1 MTERKVFKIAP
12 QHGGGS
18 VDRLSELSEG
28 ILLHI
33 LSRLDT
39 KEAAVTSILS
49 TAWRNLFLS
58 VPEIR
63 LCFSRMD
70 AFERGGLFP
79 LFTRFANRVLQERN
93 DAPIKG
99 IRLNV
104 EFFNERFRPSLES
117 LFSTVAH
124 SLSTHKV
131 QVVCIIVDIDSLN
144 EFDEFEPCTFIK
156 VPRGMFSSETLV
168 HLHLH
173 VRVAWDVPKFVWLPN
188 LKFLHLISLRLVD
201 QDSVPRLL
209 QGCPLL
215 ENLILVLRS
224 LDEFENGEEA
234 VQVDSLSI
242 FSPSLKWLM
251 FVWQDRVESNF
262 SVFVTSENLE
272 SFSCELEGPYKVTLD
287 APKLKS
293 LNLYGEVF
301 EFNMTQKLVSIVEA
315 LYLYPSVPTLTNLIK
330 LELKPDYTLQFD
342 GGVISRVLLNLF
354 ECSPNLEVL
363 IFNTVSDVYFG
374 DGDYFDSV
382 LSRALP
388 LSFVEHLKVI
398 ELNKF
403 RYGELEFKL
412 VEYFL
417 KNGKSLEKIAI
428 GVNDWEFVPKHR
440 NKILSF
446 EKCSE
451 DCQIVFR

>member
-104 EFFNERFRPSLES
+104 
-117 LFSTVAH
+117 
-124 SLSTHKV
+124 
-131 QVVCIIVDIDSLN
+131 DLN

-301 EFNMTQKLVSIVEA
+301 EFNMTQKLVSIVEVRVEA
-315 LYLYPSVPTLTNLIK
+315 KFMRLSNDPHDRFLCAQRAFTFFSGFQHVRSLCLSVTFIK
-330 LELKPDYTLQFD
+330 
-342 GGVISRVLLNLF
+342 V
-354 ECSPNLEVL
+354 C
-363 IFNTVSDVYFG
+363 YFH
-374 DGDYFDSV
+374 F
-382 LSRALP
+382 
-388 LSFVEHLKVI
+388 
-398 ELNKF
+398 
-403 RYGELEFKL
+403 
-412 VEYFL
+412 
-417 KNGKSLEKIAI
+417 
-428 GVNDWEFVPKHR
+428 
-440 NKILSF
+440 
-446 EKCSE
+446 
-451 DCQIVFR
+451 